1 MKGAS
6 NVSTLPAGLTM
17 NPLQDVQ
24 NNFALIDLSGV
35 FFILNRRQIHELL
48 NGSNY
53 VSLNYYKEKEG
64 KLVIRRYIEAQAY
77 GLEDKEVAL
86 LLTNFWKNVNT
97 HEYKSVAFDPRPQ
110 PKEVL
115 NLWRPHAVPP
125 KQGCYALI
133 HEFLFEIICDDDVGK
148 YSYLCNYLAHMLQK
162 PEEKPMVAVIL
173 LGGQGIGKGA
183 FYTLL
188 KTIWRYTMRQ
198 VHSID
203 EVIGRFNAAA
213 LTQSFAI
220 WMDEAL
226 FAGDKK
232 SADRLKALITEDR
245 IPIEEKFQPAK
256 TIQSFHRI
264 FGASNHEHFAPT
276 DRDDR
281 RFFFLKVNEAWKQD
295 ASRFDP
301 LFAAYSDGHSVSAFV
316 DYLLNLDIS
325 EFNPAADRPRSTEHA
340 KQVVMSLEGLD
351 RFLYEALQA
360 AEIPKPLGSFGG
372 MAEPWGDK
380 LGIATD
386 DLKEV
391 IRQFDPSAERYKPM
405 SASKLKPDLKKIFPS
420 AEDKRLQFGGKS
432 RRGIVL
438 PSINQARKDFDKH
451 VGCPIDWD
459 PLDD

>member
-1 MKGAS
+1 
-6 NVSTLPAGLTM
+6 M

-35 FFILNRRQIHELL
+35 FFILKRQQIHELL
-48 NGSNY
+48 NGSGY
-53 VSLNYYKEKEG
+53 VSLNYYKDKEG

-77 GLEDKEVAL
+77 GLEEKEVAV
-86 LLTNFWKNVNT
+86 LLTNFLKSMNT
-97 HEYKSVAFDPRPQ
+97 HVYTSVAFDPRLQ

-115 NLWRPHAVPP
+115 NLWRPHAVLP
-125 KQGCYALI
+125 KHGCCALI
-133 HEFLFEIICDDDVGK
+133 LQFLFEIICDSDFGND
-148 YSYLCNYLAHMLQK
+148 SYLCNYLAHMLQK

-245 IPIEEKFQPAK
+245 IPIEEKYQPAK

-276 DRDDR
+276 DRNDR
-281 RFFFLKVNEAWKQD
+281 RFFFLKVSEAWKQD
-295 ASRFDP
+295 ASRFEP

-316 DYLLNLDIS
+316 DYLQNLDIS
-325 EFNPAADRPRSTEHA
+325 KFNPAADRPRTTEHA

-360 AEIPKPLGSFGG
+360 AEISKPLGSFGG
-372 MAEPWGDK
+372 MAKPWGDK

-405 SASKLKPDLKKIFPS
+405 SASKLKPDLKKIFPYPRN
-420 AEDKRLQFGGKS
+420 KNK
-432 RRGIVL
+432 
-438 PSINQARKDFDKH
+438 
-451 VGCPIDWD
+451 
-459 PLDD
+459 